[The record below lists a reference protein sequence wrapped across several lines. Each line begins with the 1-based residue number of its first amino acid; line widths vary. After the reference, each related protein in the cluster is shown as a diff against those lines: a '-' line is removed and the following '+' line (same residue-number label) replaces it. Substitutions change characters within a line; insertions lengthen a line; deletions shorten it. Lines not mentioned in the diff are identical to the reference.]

1 MIEQPVSDWDDA
13 YENSGNIPHGSDYP
27 ARWQARAEQF
37 RSHQSDECDIPYGT
51 NPRERYDLFRPD
63 AKKFATLKGL
73 FVFVHGGYWQRT
85 DKSFW
90 SFLASGPLQA
100 GWAVAMPS
108 YVLCPDASLAGIEK
122 MISKAIIHA
131 AGVVDGP
138 LILAGHSAGGHLVQ
152 LMMCEDTLLTPPVQQ
167 RLQHVLSIS
176 GIADLRPLLKT
187 RLNDALQ
194 LDMPSAIAA
203 SPIFK
208 TPNTT
213 VPITAW
219 VGAGERSE
227 FIRQNAL
234 IANVWRGLGA
244 RARVVEEPDRHHF
257 DVIEGLCNEGSPML
271 QAILTPESSQ
281 R

>member
-13 YENSGNIPHGSDYP
+13 YENSGNIAQGSDYP
-27 ARWQARAEQF
+27 VRWQARATQF
-37 RSHQSDECDIPYGT
+37 RSHQRDECDIPYGT
-51 NPRERYDLFRPD
+51 DPRERYDLFRPD
-63 AKKFATLKGL
+63 AEKFVTPKGL

-108 YVLCPDASLAGIEK
+108 YVLCPDASVASIEK

-131 AGVVDGP
+131 AGVIDGP

-152 LMMCEDTLLTPPVQQ
+152 LMMSEDTLLTLPVQQ
-167 RLQHVLSIS
+167 RLQHILSIS

-194 LDMPSAIAA
+194 LDTPSAIAA

-208 TPNTT
+208 TPNIA
-213 VPITAW
+213 VPLTAW
-219 VGAGERSE
+219 VGAGERAE

-244 RARVVEEPDRHHF
+244 RTRVVEEPDRHHF
-257 DVIEGLCNEGSPML
+257 DVIEGLCNESSPML
-271 QAILTPESSQ
+271 QAILTPESTV
-281 R
+281 